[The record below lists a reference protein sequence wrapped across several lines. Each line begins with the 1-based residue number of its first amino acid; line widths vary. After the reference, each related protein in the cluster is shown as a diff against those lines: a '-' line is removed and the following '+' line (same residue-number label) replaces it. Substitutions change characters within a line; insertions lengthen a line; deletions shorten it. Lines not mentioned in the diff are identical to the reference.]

1 MSSTVCKLERRR
13 CSINRGIRLKEC
25 LTNDFIT
32 PCALILAFFLSCGL
46 TCPFAN
52 AQFAPRTE
60 SKVFRAPSTS
70 IPTND
75 SSSLQDAI
83 VRHCQPDAALRCVTI
98 VAPQRLCALGD
109 SGAIL
114 ISEDQG
120 ETWKPAKCPAYVNL
134 RDVSFI
140 DENIG
145 IAIGGNVGS
154 YSGISRGIVLQTSD
168 GGRTWRVITNDLPN
182 LHGIAVVKSQ
192 LIAWGDFD
200 PQRQTGVYR
209 SADLGATWQGLD
221 TGLGAVTNATIVN
234 EQFFLATNDRNQAV
248 VLDLIK
254 NKKRTIQL
262 PDSSVPLQIHFTGR
276 KWLCFGSGG
285 HLYSSSDVENWTPVS
300 LPLSARARSLCQWS
314 VIHQQGDT
322 IWVGGF
328 PGSTIA
334 RSSDRGLTWQLM
346 KTGSGIPH
354 HSFAFQD
361 ALRGWA
367 CGPFGRILQTQD
379 GGLTWKRQRGAPL
392 AGLLAF
398 QHQLAWPALVAS
410 VWEHRL
416 PTVALLGE
424 PSDAATQSSASLQ
437 QDYAN
442 RIGIHTRS
450 SQNEQTL
457 PHWLV
462 QIAAWQPAI
471 LLCDSQQQASQ
482 LATLQATVSE
492 SLNIHDHEKQS
503 SELLRELGLNYTLA
517 RQAVQKVVWCDA
529 KADGNFNIE
538 SSFLLK
544 DFGLAVWDVLSGLS
558 PVHSNSSTASSM
570 QTLWSRSHNRSAK
583 EHLMGAMALEANRY
597 LTSPRGQLGNY
608 QLIMGRVHRQSS
620 FAQLAHQSTS
630 MEQWRNDLAFLTRS
644 LPKHEV
650 APQLWSLYRRLGDQ
664 SAFEKKM
671 AVLTT
676 LVDGQPQSDAG
687 SWAMLRW
694 LRNQGSQELAVLKQ
708 AESKLIDDKVV
719 AAVGGGP
726 ENDAGVAKL
735 GESPWN
741 ASPFGKATD
750 SDATSIPG
758 ENAGAR
764 VVSASTITA
773 TTGRKNDLNLWFSK
787 LGQFAQFEPRLL
799 HQAEVQLL
807 SFARSRFLHSGAS
820 ADLSRLEPL
829 LARKNQSLWRELALQ
844 ETRIHKGMWEQ
855 LDQICK
861 IRPTSK
867 RPFLDGELTDALW
880 QDAAL
885 TALTGTDPSGTPAT
899 EIRWAYDAD
908 YLYVAVSAPSSE
920 QQQKAPLATT
930 RSHDADLSSMQRVEI
945 KLDTDRDYQSVIHLA
960 IGENGET
967 FDRCGGFRSYN
978 PKWHVA
984 VSRAPSHWTAE
995 IAIPRDSLTESDWTG
1010 SAWGLSA
1017 EYHRGNQKLQSWGDA
1032 LADNAHSNSDASRG
1046 IIFFAT
1052 ESQAVPAR
1060 RTSK

>member
-1 MSSTVCKLERRR
+1 MSFTVCKLEQC
-13 CSINRGIRLKEC
+13 CSVNAGTWLKVC
-25 LTNDFIT
+25 LNGFV
-32 PCALILAFFLSCGL
+32 PQCAFTVAFTLVYCFS
-46 TCPFAN
+46 CPFAN

-60 SKVFRAPSTS
+60 SKVFRAPTTSTS
-70 IPTND
+70 TNE
-75 SSSLQDAI
+75 SSSFQDAI
-83 VRHCQPDAALRCVTI
+83 VRHCQPDAALRCVIMIT
-98 VAPQRLCALGD
+98 PQRLCALGD

-120 ETWKPAKCPAYVNL
+120 ETWKPANCPTSVNL
-134 RDVSFI
+134 RAVSFI

-145 IAIGGNVGS
+145 IAVGGSVGS
-154 YSGISRGIVLQTSD
+154 YSGISRGALLQTSD
-168 GGRTWRVITNDLPN
+168 GGRTWRMIANDLPN
-182 LHGIAVVKSQ
+182 LHGIAVFNSQ

-200 PQRQTGVYR
+200 PKRQTGVYR

-221 TGLGAVTNATIVN
+221 TGLGAVAHATIVN

-248 VLDLIK
+248 VLDLIQ

-262 PDSSVPLQIHFTGR
+262 PVSSGPLQLHFTGR
-276 KWLCFGSGG
+276 QWLCFGSGG
-285 HLYSSSDVENWTPVS
+285 QLYSSSDVEHWTPVS
-300 LPLSARARSLCQWS
+300 LPISASARALCQWS
-314 VIHQQGDT
+314 VLHQQGDT

-334 RSSDRGLTWQLM
+334 RSGDRGLTWQLI
-346 KTGSGIPH
+346 KTESGIPH

-379 GGLTWKRQRGAPL
+379 GGLTWKRGRGASQ

-416 PTVALLGE
+416 PTVALLDQQSG
-424 PSDAATQSSASLQ
+424 AAAPSSASIQ

-442 RIGIHTRS
+442 QIGIHTRLP
-450 SQNEQTL
+450 QAEQTL

-482 LATLQATVSE
+482 LATLQATVSQ

-503 SELLRELGLNYTLA
+503 SELLRELGLDYTLA
-517 RQAVQKVVWCDA
+517 REAVQKVVWCDA
-529 KADGNFNIE
+529 KADGNYNIE

-558 PVHSNSSTASSM
+558 PLHSNSSKASSM
-570 QTLWSRSHNRSAK
+570 QTLWSRSHNRSARDQ
-583 EHLMGAMALEANRY
+583 LMGAMALEPNRF

-620 FAQLAHQSTS
+620 FAQLAHQTTS
-630 MEQWRNDLAFLTRS
+630 MDQWRNDLAFLTRS

-650 APQLWSLYRRLGDQ
+650 APQLWTLYRQLRDQ
-664 SAFEKKM
+664 SAFERQM

-676 LVDGQPQSDAG
+676 LIDGQPRSDAA

-694 LRNQGSQELAVLKQ
+694 LRSQGSQELAILKRT
-708 AESKLIDDKVV
+708 ASKFVDDKVV
-719 AAVGGGP
+719 AAVGSGP
-726 ENDAGVAKL
+726 QNDAVVSKL

-741 ASPFGKATD
+741 ASPFGKTTD

-764 VVSASTITA
+764 VVPASTTTS
-773 TTGRKNDLNLWFSK
+773 TTGQQHDLNLWFSK

-799 HQAEVQLL
+799 QRADVQLL

-820 ADLSRLEPL
+820 ADLSRLEQL
-829 LARKNQSLWRELALQ
+829 LARKDRSLWRELALQ
-844 ETRIHKGMWEQ
+844 ETRIHKGLWEQ

-861 IRPTSK
+861 IRPTAG
-867 RPFLDGELTDALW
+867 RPYLDGELTDALW
-880 QDAAL
+880 QNAAFTEL
-885 TALTGTDPSGTPAT
+885 AGTTTPDSPAT
-899 EIRWAYDAD
+899 TIRWAYDTD
-908 YLYVAVSAPSSE
+908 YLYLAVSASSSAV
-920 QQQKAPLATT
+920 QQAAPLVTT

-967 FDRCGGFRSYN
+967 FDRCSGFRSYN

-984 VSRAPSHWTAE
+984 VSRAEDSWTAE

-1010 SAWGLSA
+1010 SAWGLTA

-1032 LADNAHSNSDASRG
+1032 RADIANRDSDASRG
-1046 IIFFAT
+1046 ILFFAT
-1052 ESQAVPAR
+1052 ESKAVPAR
-1060 RTSK
+1060 RISK